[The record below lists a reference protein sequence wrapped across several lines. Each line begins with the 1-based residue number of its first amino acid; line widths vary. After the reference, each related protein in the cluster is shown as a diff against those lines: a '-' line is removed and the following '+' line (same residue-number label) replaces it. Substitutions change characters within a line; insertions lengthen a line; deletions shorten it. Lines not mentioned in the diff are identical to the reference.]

1 MQHIVLSL
9 ILADM
14 RYRSRGKGKAN
25 GHNEDGEVVAAD
37 DDGRPRRDE
46 DRVDVVGYDHVS
58 EFAPFF
64 EIDAHWEDGDCDG
77 GGGDYDDSTPPLA
90 GGVRANHARLGR
102 RVFNTHLRWDMLPKG
117 RERRRQSA
125 AVDDDGRGR
134 AGRGIE
140 GFASR
145 TRINDGRRD
154 NSTMPS
160 CGKFLYV
167 VRDLPD
173 ACVSFYHHLSNQGEG
188 TYDRG
193 FEAFARDWMDGAM
206 PFGSPLHHLLSY
218 AEGFAVNR
226 YYDDDDVGCDATA
239 SLLSSPSE
247 TATTSHEHST
257 NNVSSNGNSNSNNGS
272 SSIPPR
278 QRPLLLI
285 SYERMKSNLREEV
298 LRIIDFLGL
307 DHIPVEALDGEIL
320 PMFDFCYMREKSTM
334 FQPRSVTW
342 LNGFQFL
349 RMGVIGDGR
358 RLMMDTTVYDDNHDD
373 DGCKG
378 VSLIRKFR
386 DWVNDE
392 GYRLRISELVQHGL
406 EMETAERFLAA
417 IISVDE

>member
-14 RYRSRGKGKAN
+14 RYRSRGKGNDRNDDDGKA
-25 GHNEDGEVVAAD
+25 GGGGDDD

-46 DRVDVVGYDHVS
+46 DRIDVVGYDHVS

-77 GGGDYDDSTPPLA
+77 GGGDYDDDSTPPLA
-90 GGVRANHARLGR
+90 GDVRANHARLGR

-125 AVDDDGRGR
+125 SAGGR

-226 YYDDDDVGCDATA
+226 YYDDDDVGCDETA
-239 SLLSSPSE
+239 SSSSSSSE

-257 NNVSSNGNSNSNNGS
+257 NNVSSNGNSNNSF
-272 SSIPPR
+272 SSIPPPR

-298 LRIIDFLGL
+298 LRIIEVLGL

-320 PMFDFCYMREKSTM
+320 PMFDFRYMREKSTM

-349 RMGVIGDGR
+349 RMGVVGDGR
-358 RLMMDTTVYDDNHDD
+358 RLMMETTVRDNNDD
-373 DGCKG
+373 DDCCKG
-378 VSLIRKFR
+378 VSLMRKFR

-417 IISVDE
+417 ISSADE